1 MIKAKKVDLKHDTH
15 ILIGDVVA
23 TWSSIYYMIA
33 GVLEQ
38 QQSLCAALLAL
49 NKR

>member
-1 MIKAKKVDLKHDTH
+1 MIKAKKVDLKHDIH
-15 ILIGDVVA
+15 IL
-23 TWSSIYYMIA
+23 WSSIYYMIA